1 MNAYHTQY
9 NANIHR
15 GMYQWS
21 ERATAAVESA
31 RQVTAD
37 FIGASSPRSV
47 IFTRNATEGINLV
60 SYAWAERTL
69 KSGDEI
75 LLTEM
80 EHHSNI
86 VPWMRVAQRTGAVV
100 KFASVT
106 SDGRLDRVSFSSQ
119 LSSKTKLVSIIHGS
133 NTLGT
138 INPISELSHEAK
150 AVGALVL
157 VDAAQTVAHLPIS
170 VQDLGCDFLV
180 FSGHKMYGPTG
191 IGVLWGREDVLES
204 MEPFLGGG
212 DMIEQVT
219 KDRVTYQRIPQK
231 FEAGTPA
238 IAEAIGL
245 GSAVEY
251 LTRMGWAAIVEHD
264 QMLTESA
271 LKCLPTIPG
280 LQLIGLN
287 SLQARLPIFS
297 FNLPGIHAHD
307 VASLLDEKK
316 IAIRAGHQCT
326 QPLMTALGVQEL
338 PARVLVCLIRR
349 MMWLLSRV
357 LFGRCRMFFVNS
369 IIFCHSGFDPE
380 SMNPGSL
387 LGMISMNTQFYR
399 DYILDHYKHPRHY
412 GNLMMR
418 LWLKEPIHLAG

>member
-1 MNAYHTQY
+1 MLNCRNDFPIFQNPSFDGTIYCDNAATTQRLSVVLDAMNAYHTQY

-191 IGVLWGREDVLES
+191 IGVLWGRE
-204 MEPFLGGG
+204 
-212 DMIEQVT
+212 
-219 KDRVTYQRIPQK
+219 
-231 FEAGTPA
+231 
-238 IAEAIGL
+238 
-245 GSAVEY
+245 
-251 LTRMGWAAIVEHD
+251 
-264 QMLTESA
+264 
-271 LKCLPTIPG
+271 
-280 LQLIGLN
+280 
-287 SLQARLPIFS
+287 
-297 FNLPGIHAHD
+297 
-307 VASLLDEKK
+307 
-316 IAIRAGHQCT
+316 
-326 QPLMTALGVQEL
+326 
-338 PARVLVCLIRR
+338 
-349 MMWLLSRV
+349 
-357 LFGRCRMFFVNS
+357 
-369 IIFCHSGFDPE
+369 
-380 SMNPGSL
+380 
-387 LGMISMNTQFYR
+387 
-399 DYILDHYKHPRHY
+399 
-412 GNLMMR
+412 
-418 LWLKEPIHLAG
+418 